1 MSAGSSVRY
10 TSVGMQPQMLRPPQ
24 AARTPGTGLGYLQRE
39 PRRLRNA
46 RSTATFATS
55 PATLLGEGCP
65 TRVAEG
71 VPGAPGAAKCRHA

>member
-39 PRRLRNA
+39 PRRLRNV
-46 RSTATFATS
+46 RST
-55 PATLLGEGCP
+55 ATLLGEGCP

-71 VPGAPGAAKCRHA
+71 VPGGPGAPAAAKCRHA